1 MSFNVRT
8 YGGTTTIASAI
19 NNSSNVRGLGSSIL
33 SGRSGAAATRTY
45 LNTTFAGTNWTR
57 PDRLSA
63 DAIANI
69 YNRAPAVDQGRFD
82 PWGVSD
88 SPIID
93 DDERVESY
101 TPIEDAPSIESTTDE
116 SGVAEEA
123 IEGLTEGEAI
133 ASAST
138 PWTLAAI
145 VNQQLGEVTSKAIT
159 TGLQNQS
166 ATDYASNIQQHGLNV
181 GLNAGIIQSQQE
193 NTIRNQDL
201 GGSIGSFFGPIGAL
215 IGHAVAGYAS
225 VNQDQLKTAG
235 SFQGMINPLQSGIV
249 ASQSTAGDLGQQT
262 QVDNVNTTNS

>member
-8 YGGTTTIASAI
+8 YGNTTTIAGTPYNPTNIGSSAVSGMAGG
-19 NNSSNVRGLGSSIL
+19 NSSF
-33 SGRSGAAATRTY
+33 TPRTY
-45 LNTTFAGTNWTR
+45 LSTTSSNTTWQR
-57 PDRLSA
+57 PDRLST
-63 DAIANI
+63 DAIANL
-69 YNRAPAVDQGRFD
+69 YNRPTTNYQGLND

-93 DDERVESY
+93 DDERAGSSSGETSG
-101 TPIEDAPSIESTTDE
+101 IESATRDTDI
-116 SGVAEEA
+116 AEEA
-123 IEGLTEGEAI
+123 VEGLTEGEAI

-145 VNQQLGEVTSKAIT
+145 VNQQLGEVTSKAMT

-166 ATDYASNIQQHGLNV
+166 ASDYAQNIQQHGLNV

-193 NTIRNQDL
+193 NTIRNQEL

-235 SFQGMINPLQSGIV
+235 SFDGMVNPQQSGIV
-249 ASQSTAGDLGQQT
+249 ASQTTAGDQGQQT
-262 QVDNVNTTNS
+262 QVDNVDTTNV

>member
-1 MSFNVRT
+1 MSFYVRT
-8 YGGTTTIASAI
+8 YGGTTTTA
-19 NNSSNVRGLGSSIL
+19 GSSFNIPNF
-33 SGRSGAAATRTY
+33 SGSSLPGVASRSSTLTPRTY
-45 LNTTFAGTNWTR
+45 ISTTTGNTNWQR

-63 DAIANI
+63 DAIANL
-69 YNRAPAVDQGRFD
+69 YNRSPSNNQGYND

-93 DDERVESY
+93 DDERVSSSE
-101 TPIEDAPSIESTTDE
+101 EAPRIESTTADAD
-116 SGVAEEA
+116 VAEEA
-123 IEGLTEGEAI
+123 IEGLAEGEAI
-133 ASAST
+133 ASSST

-166 ATDYASNIQQHGLNV
+166 AYDYAQNIQQHGLNV
-181 GLNAGIIQSQQE
+181 GLNAGIVQSQQE
-193 NTIRNQDL
+193 NTIRNQEL

-235 SFQGMINPLQSGIV
+235 SFQGMVNPLQSGIV
-249 ASQSTAGDLGQQT
+249 ASQTTMGDVGQST
-262 QVDNVNTTNS
+262 QVDNVDTANV

>member
-1 MSFNVRT
+1 MSFYVRS
-8 YGGTTTIASAI
+8 YGNSTATPGTSFDVTNIS
-19 NNSSNVRGLGSSIL
+19 GSSMPIMANSTS
-33 SGRSGAAATRTY
+33 SGTSRTY
-45 LNTTFAGTNWTR
+45 LSTTTGGASWQR
-57 PDRLSA
+57 PDKLST
-63 DAIANI
+63 DAIANL
-69 YNRAPAVDQGRFD
+69 YNRPSSNNQGYND

-93 DDERVESY
+93 DDERVQSSRS
-101 TPIEDAPSIESTTDE
+101 EDAPGIESTTGNSE
-116 SGVAEEA
+116 IAEEA
-123 IEGLTEGEAI
+123 VEGLTEGETI

-145 VNQQLGEVTSKAIT
+145 VNQQLGEVTSKAMT

-166 ATDYASNIQQHGLNV
+166 ATDYAQNIQQHGLNV

-193 NTIRNQDL
+193 NTIRNQEL

-235 SFQGMINPLQSGIV
+235 SFQGMVDPLSSGIV
-249 ASQSTAGDLGQQT
+249 ASQTTAGDQGQTT
-262 QVDNVNTTNS
+262 QVDNVDTTNV